1 MSDWPVPEL
10 SPPAQKL
17 TLKGALILLVI
28 VVGFLLGMVWMAS
41 APNIKVVKED
51 SVARTMTER

>member
-17 TLKGALILLVI
+17 TLKGALILFVVIMLFLV
-28 VVGFLLGMVWMAS
+28 GMVWMAS